1 MPTQSISSGDIA
13 LPEAPP
19 KMLDSPPEAIR
30 IAMWSGP
37 RNIST
42 AMMRSF
48 GSRSDTAVID
58 EPFYAAYLRATGLN
72 HPMRDEVLASQEND
86 WRNVV
91 HKILGPVPDERP
103 IWYQKH
109 MTHHMLPEFGRDW
122 IDQVTSAFL
131 IRRPESVLASYGQ
144 KRVEVSLRD
153 IGFVEQLEIFEDIAN
168 RIGQPPPVVDCADV
182 LANPRRVLGR
192 LCEALDI
199 PFRRE
204 MLSWEPGR
212 HASDGVWAVHWY
224 HAVEASTGFAR
235 PRAEIGFDDL
245 PDHLKGLADLARPYY
260 EKMREYMLV

>member
-1 MPTQSISSGDIA
+1 MPSTSFETGDFA
-13 LPEAPP
+13 LAEASL
-19 KMLDSPPEAIR
+19 KMLDTPIEAIR

-48 GSRSDTAVID
+48 GARADCAVID
-58 EPFYAAYLRATGLN
+58 EPFYAAYLRATGLD
-72 HPMRDEVLASQEND
+72 HPMREEVLASQPND
-86 WRNVV
+86 WRRVV
-91 HKILGPVPDERP
+91 DQILGPVPDERP

-131 IRRPESVLASYGQ
+131 IRRPESVLASYGL

-153 IGFVEQLEIFEDIAN
+153 LGFVEQLQIFEDVAH
-168 RIGQPPPVVDCADV
+168 RTGQAPPIVDTADI
-182 LANPRRVLGR
+182 LANPRRVLSR
-192 LCEALDI
+192 LCDALDI

-212 HASDGVWAVHWY
+212 RPSDGVWAPHWY
-224 HAVEASTGFAR
+224 HAVEASTGFAK
-235 PRAEIGFDDL
+235 PRAEVSFEDL
-245 PDHLKGLADLARPYY
+245 PDNMKPIAELAQPFY
-260 EKMREYMLV
+260 EKMREYRLT